1 MEIYEYIDIFSKG
14 KLNADLLITDKSNQE
29 LIIARLLT
37 GTVNFRNT
45 ITKKITKPQYNYSK
59 LPYKKSRKKNLKEIS
74 SFLNQGFKLS
84 DFSDYLN
91 YTKNRHQDY
100 YRSIKIEITHYL
112 YHSNNKDHVTAFI
125 FSYRLLEAMAY
136 GFPLIYASKSKNF
149 QKTFN
154 SLKKYFQG
162 SDKDGELAFLNRFVS
177 EMFSGSLFSGVNIDI
192 DISAPKIDREIQ
204 QIFYSALKKASR
216 DCNIENENEPNSF
229 SIPFLQ
235 FPKFIINLRNLFF
248 HNLTGGW
255 HEKISSMETVEP
267 NIFFSLVND
276 KIINWLAIVFF
287 EIINFAIENKI

>member
-1 MEIYEYIDIFSKG
+1 MEIYEYIDIFKKNTLYS
-14 KLNADLLITDKSNQE
+14 NLLITDKSSQE

-45 ITKKITKPQYNYSK
+45 ITNEITKPQYSYSK
-59 LPYKKSRKKNLKEIS
+59 LPFHKSSKNLKEIS
-74 SFLNQGFKLS
+74 SFLNKGFKLS

-91 YTKNRHQDY
+91 YTRNRHQDY
-100 YRSIKIEITHYL
+100 YRSIKIEITHCL
-112 YHSNNKDHVTAFI
+112 YHSKNNDHVTAFI
-125 FSYRLLEAMAY
+125 FSYRLLEAIAY

-162 SDKDGELAFLNRFVS
+162 SEKDGELAFFNRFVG
-177 EMFSGSLFSGVNIDI
+177 EMFSGSEFSSVNMDI
-192 DISAPKIDREIQ
+192 DISAPKIDRKIQ
-204 QIFYSALKKASR
+204 QIFYSELKKASR
-216 DCNIENENEPNSF
+216 GCDIENDDEPNSF

-235 FPKFIINLRNLFF
+235 FHRFIINLRNLFF

-276 KIINWLAIVFF
+276 KIINWSAIVFF
-287 EIINFAIENKI
+287 EIINFAIENNI